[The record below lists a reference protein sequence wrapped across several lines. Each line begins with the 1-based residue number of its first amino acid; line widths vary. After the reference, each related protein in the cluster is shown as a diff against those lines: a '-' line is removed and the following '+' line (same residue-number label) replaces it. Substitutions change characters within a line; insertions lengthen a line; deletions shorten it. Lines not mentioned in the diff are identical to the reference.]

1 MDSFKSGFVSIIGRP
16 NAGKSTLLN
25 SLVKHKVAIVSPKAQ
40 TTRNKIQ
47 GIYSDNDSQIVFID
61 TPGIH
66 KPNNKLGVELNKMAY
81 SSTRDVEATIL
92 IVDASKDFLEGDKFV
107 LEEIKGLDN
116 PVILVLN
123 KIDLISKGKLI
134 ELVDFWSKQHE
145 FKAIVPISALNS
157 ENLENLLKVIKEL
170 LPFGPMYYPKDSIS
184 SYPERFIVSEL
195 IREKILYLT
204 QEEIPHSVAVVIE
217 SMKRKRDNLFHIH
230 GTIIVDK
237 DSKKGIIIGKGG
249 KMLKQIGIDAR
260 RDIEELLGIRVMLEL
275 FVKVEKDWRDS
286 MYLLKEYGYKD
297 ND

>member
-1 MDSFKSGFVSIIGRP
+1 MNSFKSGFVSIIGRP

-25 SLVKHKVAIVSPKAQ
+25 SIIKHKVAIVSPKAQ

-47 GIYSDNDSQIVFID
+47 GIYSDDDCQIVFID

-66 KPNNKLGVELNKMAY
+66 KPNNKLGVQLNKMAY
-81 SSTRDVEATIL
+81 SSIRDVEGTIL
-92 IVDASKDFLEGDKFV
+92 IVDASKDFLDGDKFV
-107 LEEIKGLDN
+107 LEEINGIDH

-134 ELVDFWSKQHE
+134 EIVDFWSKQYDFH
-145 FKAIVPISALNS
+145 AVVPVSALNS
-157 ENLENLLKVIKEL
+157 ENLDNLLKVIKGI
-170 LPFGPMYYPKDSIS
+170 LPIGPMYYPKDSIS
-184 SYPERFIVSEL
+184 AYPERFIVGEL

-204 QEEIPHSVAVVIE
+204 EEEVPHSVAVVIE
-217 SMKRKRDNLFHIH
+217 SMKRKNGNLFHIH
-230 GTIIVDK
+230 GTIVVDK

-249 KMLKQIGIDAR
+249 QMLKKIGIAAR
-260 RDIEELLGIRVMLEL
+260 KDIEELLGIRVMLEL

-297 ND
+297 TD

>member
-1 MDSFKSGFVSIIGRP
+1 MSNFKSGFISIIGRP

-47 GIYSDNDSQIVFID
+47 GIYSDDDCQIVFID

-66 KPNNKLGVELNKMAY
+66 KPNNKLGEQLNKMAY
-81 SSTRDVEATIL
+81 SSTKDVEGTIL

-107 LEEIKGLDN
+107 LEEIKGLDT

-134 ELVDFWSKQHE
+134 EIVDFWSKQHE
-145 FKAIVPISALNS
+145 FNAIVPVSALNS
-157 ENLENLLKVIKEL
+157 ENLENLLKVIKQI
-170 LPFGPMYYPKDSIS
+170 LPFGPMYYSKESVS
-184 SYPERFIVSEL
+184 AYPERFIVGEL

-204 QEEIPHSVAVVIE
+204 EEEIPHSVAVIVE
-217 SMKRKRDNLFHIH
+217 SMKKKKGDLYHIH
-230 GTIIVDK
+230 ATIVVDK
-237 DSKKGIIIGKGG
+237 DSKKGIIIGKQGQ
-249 KMLKQIGIDAR
+249 MLKKIGIASR
-260 RDIEELLGIRVMLEL
+260 KDIEELLGIRVMLEL

-297 ND
+297 VD